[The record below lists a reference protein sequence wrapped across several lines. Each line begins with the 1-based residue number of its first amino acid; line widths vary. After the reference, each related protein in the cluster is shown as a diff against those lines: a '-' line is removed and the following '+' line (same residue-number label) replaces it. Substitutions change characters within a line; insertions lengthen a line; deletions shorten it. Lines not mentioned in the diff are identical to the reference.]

1 MQHAIRF
8 QDDERG
14 DEYDALSVITFDPSK
29 DRARQEFAKE
39 TDINQM
45 LKSFG
50 IPGQQRQPQF
60 GEVDFS
66 IDLQQA
72 LSAIEDAK
80 RAWRRMPDDIRE
92 KYPNWQS
99 MLNAAN
105 SGELKVELETAKPP
119 PPVENPPVEPVG

>member
-14 DEYDALSVITFDPSK
+14 DEYDAASKINFDPSK

-39 TDINQM
+39 TDINAM

-50 IPGQQRQPQF
+50 IPGQQRQPAY

-72 LSAIEDAK
+72 LAAIEDAK

-92 KYPNWQS
+92 KYPSWQS

-105 SGELKVELETAKPP
+105 SGELELELKEAEPP
-119 PPVENPPVEPVG
+119 KPVEPAPVSP